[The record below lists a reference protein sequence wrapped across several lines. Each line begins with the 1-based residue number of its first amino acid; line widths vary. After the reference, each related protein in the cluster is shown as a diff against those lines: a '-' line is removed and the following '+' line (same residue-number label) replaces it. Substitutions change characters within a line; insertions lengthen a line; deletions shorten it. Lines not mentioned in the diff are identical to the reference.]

1 MLGEVGAWAKM
12 SGPQKKQK
20 SDADAALEREIREG
34 RKFTLEE
41 AIGRLAGPGGM
52 KGESP
57 IARMQQAE
65 LEIEEWLRSHLADA
79 GGVLAVVLHR
89 AVKGSD
95 LLLNNYEQPLVVLA
109 SCCQRA
115 LGSESLLQEIV
126 RAADTEWGRMMGERP
141 YFNKPGSPSHPDDP
155 YTIESVRRN
164 LADLLNQLSA
174 ELNDRTT

>member
-1 MLGEVGAWAKM
+1 MKM
-12 SGPQKKQK
+12 SDPKEKQK
-20 SDADAALEREIREG
+20 SEADAALEREIREG

-57 IARMQQAE
+57 IAQMQQAE
-65 LEIEEWLRSHLADA
+65 LEIEAWLRSHLTDA

-95 LLLNNYEQPLVVLA
+95 LLLQNYEQPLVVLA

-115 LGSESLLQEIV
+115 LRSESLLQELV
-126 RAADTEWGRMMGERP
+126 RTADTEWGRMMGERP
-141 YFNKPGSPSHPDDP
+141 YFNKPGAPPHPNDP
-155 YTIESVRRN
+155 YTAESVRQV
-164 LADLLNQLSA
+164 LTDLLNQLATEVDSP
-174 ELNDRTT
+174 T